1 MVIKKFHGASKMSED
16 LKYSTYDFTKIPF
29 DDLVRVGQRTMLH
42 RDLFS
47 ISWLLGRYC
56 NYRCSYCWPYARSD
70 P

>member
-47 ISWLLGRYC
+47 ISWLLALR
-56 NYRCSYCWPYARSD
+56 P
-70 P
+70 